1 MGAAACRARRKR
13 GAVMSARVDRS
24 PVALAGGFLA
34 RQPSGRLRFTAA
46 DGLIHDAVVAV
57 RAFPISQPDRGFSLM
72 TADGHELVWIER
84 LAELAD
90 DARALFEEA
99 LAEREFMP
107 EIVRLIGVSGFV
119 TPCTWDI
126 ETHRG
131 ITRFVLKGE
140 EDIRRLGAMT
150 LLITDSDG
158 IHYLLRDVAAL
169 DRSSRRLLD
178 RFL

>member
-1 MGAAACRARRKR
+1 
-13 GAVMSARVDRS
+13 MSAHPDAT
-24 PVALAGGFLA
+24 PIALAGGLLA
-34 RQPSGRLRFTAA
+34 RQPSGRLRFTSS

-57 RAFPISQPDRGFSLM
+57 RAFPISQPERGFSLM
-72 TADGHELVWIER
+72 TADGHELAWIDR
-84 LAELAD
+84 LQELPQ

-126 ETHRG
+126 ETNRG

-140 EDIRRLGAMT
+140 EDIRRLGPAT

-158 IHYLLRDVAAL
+158 IHYLLRDLAAL
-169 DRSSRRLLD
+169 DRLSRRLLD